1 MRGQQVAPFEPL
13 AVDGEPAANL
23 VDLVHRSVLAQP
35 DHVALRWKPARSRR
49 QSAEGDAGQP
59 IPWRTSTYR
68 ETWDWIR
75 DVSLGLQSVGV
86 SRGDSVCIVCRTRP
100 EWLVVDLASMAK
112 MFASDTAMQVTTDAV
127 QIYGGAGY
135 SRDNPVERLMRRLG
149 RGVPEDH
156 ARPAGDD
163 HPHLGHDRQPEGRDA
178 DPRQHGLQLRG
189 GHPGR

>member
-100 EWLVVDLASMAK
+100 EWLVVDLASMALGADLVVQVHFSSQPVGPAFPT
-112 MFASDTAMQVTTDAV
+112 FAV
-127 QIYGGAGY
+127 
-135 SRDNPVERLMRRLG
+135 RLG
-149 RGVPEDH
+149 RRPEVLPSDWRRVH
-156 ARPAGDD
+156 VAAYALWTRRSRMASAIVGS
-163 HPHLGHDRQPEGRDA
+163 
-178 DPRQHGLQLRG
+178 PR
-189 GHPGR
+189 